1 LNAATERQV
10 CFLTTF
16 RSKEKSNWAVSL
28 FFVPLALTCFVI
40 TMKNIIGRHKELKL
54 LNSLK
59 HNDSAT
65 FVAVFGRRR
74 VGKTFLIRNA
84 FDNQFT
90 FQLTGLG
97 KGGVKKQLNNFYAAF
112 AKQMP
117 PGVEVPFPKD
127 WFWAFQQLS
136 TWLESLPAGK
146 KTIFLD
152 ELPWFDTPQSGFVS
166 ALEHFWNSWASARQ
180 DILLIV
186 CGSAASW
193 MLHNLIN
200 NRGGL
205 HNRVTHR
212 IRLDPFT
219 LAETAAYFAHKSA
232 TYEQYQLVQ
241 LYMVTGGIPFYLEQV
256 NTGKS
261 IAQNINDLGF
271 LPDGF
276 LRLEFDNLY
285 ASLYRNA
292 NRHIAVVE
300 ALAQKS
306 KGMSR
311 EQLLLK
317 AALPDG
323 GSATKVLKEL
333 EQSGFIRKYQAY
345 DKKEKNALFQLADFY
360 SLFYLKFIKNTSPL
374 DKNNWISGLDS
385 PEYRAWSGYAFEQV
399 CLSHI
404 DQIKNALG
412 ISGVQ
417 TATSAWIGEKDG
429 QKAQIDLVIDRR
441 DQVINLCEMK
451 FSTSPFAIDK
461 AYAGVLRNKIGLF
474 KEITGTNKAI
484 FLTMITT
491 FGLAKNEHAM
501 ALVQNNL
508 TMEMLFRE

>member
-1 LNAATERQV
+1 MEN
-10 CFLTTF
+10 
-16 RSKEKSNWAVSL
+16 
-28 FFVPLALTCFVI
+28 I
-40 TMKNIIGRHKELKL
+40 IIGRRKELKL
-54 LNSLK
+54 LHDLK
-59 HNDSAT
+59 QKGSSS

-97 KGGVKKQLNNFYAAF
+97 KGGLKKQLNNFYAAF
-112 AKQMP
+112 AKLMP
-117 PGVEVPFPKD
+117 SGTEVPFPKD

-136 TWLESLPAGK
+136 DWLESLPTGQK
-146 KTIFLD
+146 VIFLD

-166 ALEHFWNSWASARQ
+166 ALEHFWNSWASARR

-212 IRLDPFT
+212 IRLEPFT
-219 LAETAAYFAHKSA
+219 LAECAAYFRQKSA
-232 TYEQYQLVQ
+232 VYGHYQLVQ

-256 NTGKS
+256 DTGKS
-261 IAQNINDLGF
+261 IPQNINDLGF
-271 LPDGF
+271 LADGF
-276 LRLEFDNLY
+276 LRTEFDNLY

-292 NRHIAVVE
+292 DRHIAVVE
-300 ALAQKS
+300 ALAKKT

-311 EQLLLK
+311 EELLLK
-317 AALPDG
+317 ASLSAG
-323 GSATKVLKEL
+323 GSSTKVLKEL
-333 EQSGFIRKYQAY
+333 EESGFIRKYQAY
-345 DKKEKNALFQLADFY
+345 DKKEKSAIFQLADFY
-360 SLFYLKFIKNTSPL
+360 SLFYLRFIQNTSPL
-374 DKNNWISGLDS
+374 DNQNWISGLDS

-399 CLSHI
+399 CLAHI
-404 DQIKNALG
+404 DQIKQALG

-417 TATSAWIGEKDG
+417 TATSAWMGEKDG

-451 FSTSPFAIDK
+451 FSIQPFSIDK
-461 AYAGVLRNKIGLF
+461 AYSDVLRNKIGLF
-474 KEITGTNKAI
+474 KAITATNKAI

-491 FGLAKNEHAM
+491 FGLVRNDHAM
-501 ALVQNNL
+501 TLVQNDL
-508 TMEMLFRE
+508 SMEILFRD